1 MSPTI
6 AFELGFR
13 CEPPRHRLLA
23 RLHDDSR
30 FDTILGVEVT
40 YELTQ
45 RDFFDS
51 LLAHRNRSTFAKW
64 SFRVAASIVFI
75 FAGLGLVLLT
85 IRPDAKS
92 LANLAPVFALAAIWA
107 ALLWG
112 SPWWAARNQFSK
124 QPAAQGP
131 RTMLLDS
138 GGVHWRWSGGS
149 ADIEWKNF
157 IRFQETKN
165 QFLLYSSPACFNVVP
180 KRALTLDQMS
190 LFRQLATEHLTPG
203 AGSAAHEKKISPRTW
218 VFLAVVIVVVVLLV
232 MAIRNI
238 H

>member
-1 MSPTI
+1 MMI
-6 AFELGFR
+6 
-13 CEPPRHRLLA
+13 
-23 RLHDDSR
+23 
-30 FDTILGVEVT
+30 GVLTQFFGMEVT

-51 LLAHRNRSTFAKW
+51 LVAHRNRSTFARW
-64 SFRVAASIVFI
+64 SFRLAASIVVI
-75 FAGLGLVLLT
+75 FVGLGLVLLA

-92 LANLAPVFALAAIWA
+92 LTNLAPLFAMAVVWSILIWA
-107 ALLWG
+107 

-131 RTMLLDS
+131 RTVLLDS
-138 GGVHWRWSGGS
+138 GGVHWRWNGGS

-165 QFLLYSSPACFNVVP
+165 QFMLYSSPACFNIVP
-180 KRALTLDQMS
+180 KRALTLDQMGA
-190 LFRQLATEHLTPG
+190 FRQLVMENLPLG
-203 AGSAAHEKKISPRTW
+203 AASVAHEKKISPRTW
-218 VFLAVVIVVVVLLV
+218 VFLAVVIVAFVLLV